1 MPNPDPEATFLA
13 KAPGLEPDAHGQAA
27 LLLAESILHALVDSA
42 TLSNPEAIE
51 IVKMAAEVKLEVAT
65 VAGESVGR
73 MNESLELLSRITAS
87 FTTDE
92 PATPRGPTLH
102 ALGPL

>member
-1 MPNPDPEATFLA
+1 MPNPELDATFSL
-13 KAPGLEPDAHGQAA
+13 KNPGSEPDAHGQAA
-27 LLLAESILHALVDSA
+27 LLLAESILHALVESA

-51 IVKMAAEVKLEVAT
+51 IVKMAAEVKVEVAT
-65 VAGESVGR
+65 EAGESVGR

-87 FTTDE
+87 FKTDE
-92 PATPRGPTLH
+92 PTSPRGPSLR